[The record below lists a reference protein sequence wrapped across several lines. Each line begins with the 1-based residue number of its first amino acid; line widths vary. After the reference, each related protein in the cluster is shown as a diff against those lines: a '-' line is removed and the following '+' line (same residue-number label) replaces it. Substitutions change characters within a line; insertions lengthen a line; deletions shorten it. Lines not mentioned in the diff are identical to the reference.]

1 MRFSTL
7 LHRVTTDRLSDAIY
21 AFERKATP
29 GADEV
34 T

>member
-1 MRFSTL
+1 VRFSTL
-7 LHRVTTDRLSDAIY
+7 FHHVTTDRLSDAVY